1 MTNIH
6 LDRFSYS
13 EQELNDGV
21 FPLLTFSG
29 RNQES
34 IPEIF
39 DVPLQAVANRM
50 EIYGLSTYEESLEFI
65 FRVTQNPSMP
75 TAPSERVIS
84 AYSSVVNAEYAAASA
99 IKGSYNPSP
108 DIQGKTFMSLDVVS
122 TDRRQELEEARTDV
136 LQLIGMKDS
145 GATAMASRTSGSAL
159 VLPPGQGK
167 DVELSIQLSLIEEA
181 VSKIDSMADV
191 VNIYKISTVADFVPQ
206 LARKLKEKRG

>member
-65 FRVTQNPSMP
+65 FRVP
-75 TAPSERVIS
+75 
-84 AYSSVVNAEYAAASA
+84 
-99 IKGSYNPSP
+99 
-108 DIQGKTFMSLDVVS
+108 
-122 TDRRQELEEARTDV
+122 
-136 LQLIGMKDS
+136 
-145 GATAMASRTSGSAL
+145 
-159 VLPPGQGK
+159 
-167 DVELSIQLSLIEEA
+167 
-181 VSKIDSMADV
+181 
-191 VNIYKISTVADFVPQ
+191 
-206 LARKLKEKRG
+206 